1 MSAESVLTAQLK
13 AMHAQ
18 CLGLAHTIE
27 AVLAMTA
34 PDPAMAA
41 DVPPCEHPPMFRLP
55 MPSMGHPTR
64 FRCQSCGE
72 EVDA

>member
-1 MSAESVLTAQLK
+1 MSGSLLFVTQLK
-13 AMHAQ
+13 ALHSQ

-27 AVLAMTA
+27 TVLISIEQS
-34 PDPAMAA
+34 PDAESLPA
-41 DVPPCEHPPMFRLP
+41 CEHPIPFRQPMAA
-55 MPSMGHPTR
+55 MGHPTR